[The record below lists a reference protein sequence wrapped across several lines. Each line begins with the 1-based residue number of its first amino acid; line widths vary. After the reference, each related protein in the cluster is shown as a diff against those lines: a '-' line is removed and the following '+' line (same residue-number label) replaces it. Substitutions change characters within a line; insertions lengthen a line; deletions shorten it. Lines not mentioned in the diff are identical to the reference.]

1 LRGQDDHIFAKITIK
16 NTRKKP
22 RKIKSSKNGGTK
34 ANIQTQRQAKEMVK
48 LRILQLHSNFLEYEV
63 IEKEVAIAEEYEKKK
78 QRLEELAVLFTCIEE
93 GDTEE
98 VARRAMEEI
107 KGSLDKLSVNRIL
120 IYPYAHLSNTL
131 AKPADALRIIKS
143 MERRAEEMGIETH
156 RTPFGWCKR
165 FSISIKGHP
174 LAEQLKVVLPDEVEE
189 EEVVPQALKAEEKLK
204 SSWFILETDGKLV
217 PVEEFDFSEH
227 ENLEKLARY
236 EIEKVRAVQQI
247 PPHVKLM
254 KRLEIADYEPGS
266 DSGNFRWYPKGS
278 LIKSLLEQFVT
289 QKVIEYGGMEV
300 ETPVMYDLQ
309 HPSMANYLE
318 RFPARQYILKS
329 EKRDFFLRFSAC
341 FGQFLMVH
349 DSQFSY
355 RQLPLRIYELTRYS
369 FRREKS
375 GELAGLRRLRA
386 FTMPDCHALCA
397 DLDQAK
403 REFIVRFKLSMEVL
417 EKGLELNKE
426 DDYELAIRF
435 TRDFYEENK
444 VFILSLV
451 KLINKPALV
460 EMWEGRFF
468 YFTLKWEFNFVDNL
482 DKASALST
490 DQIDIENAERYGITY
505 VDEKG
510 EKRYPLVL
518 HCCPSGAIER
528 GVYAILDKS
537 YREQQK
543 GNVSILPLW
552 LSPTQ
557 IRIIPVSER
566 FSREAE
572 RLMDEIGTH
581 NIRIDLDDRP
591 LTMQK
596 KVREAE
602 REWINYVLVIG
613 EKEINSGILPV
624 RERKTRKIRKM
635 RLQELINEIEEETKN
650 KPFKPLTI
658 PRLLSKRPQF
668 SF

>member
-1 LRGQDDHIFAKITIK
+1 
-16 NTRKKP
+16 
-22 RKIKSSKNGGTK
+22 
-34 ANIQTQRQAKEMVK
+34 MVK
-48 LRILQLHSNFLEYEV
+48 LRILQLHSNFIEYEV
-63 IEKEVAIAEEYEKKK
+63 IEKEVAIAEEYEKEK

-93 GDTEE
+93 GDDED
-98 VARRAMEEI
+98 VARKAIEET
-107 KGSLDKLSVNRIL
+107 KLSLDKLKVNRIL
-120 IYPYAHLSNTL
+120 IYPYAHLSNAL
-131 AKPADALRIIKS
+131 AKPADALKIIKA
-143 MERRAEEMGIETH
+143 MEKRAKEMGIETY
-156 RTPFGWCKR
+156 RTPFGWCKK

-174 LAEQLKVVLPDEVEE
+174 LAEQLRVVSPGEIG
-189 EEVVPQALKAEEKLK
+189 EEVVPEALKAEEKQK
-204 SSWFILETDGKLV
+204 SFWFILQTDGKLV
-217 PVEEFDFSEH
+217 PVKEFDFAKH
-227 ENLEKLARY
+227 ENLEKLAKY
-236 EIEKVRAVQQI
+236 EIEKMRAVQQM

-278 LIKSLLEQFVT
+278 LIKSLLEQYVT

-329 EKRDFFLRFSAC
+329 DKRDFFLRFSAC

-349 DSQFSY
+349 DAQFSY

-403 REFIVRFKLSMEVL
+403 QEFLSRFKLSMEVL
-417 EKGLELNKE
+417 EEGMGLNSEK
-426 DDYELAIRF
+426 DYELATRF

-444 VFILSLV
+444 DFILSLV

-468 YFTLKWEFNFVDNL
+468 YFTVKWEFNFVDNL

-490 DQIDIENAERYGITY
+490 DQIDIENAERYDITY

-510 EKRYPLVL
+510 EKRYPLIL

-528 GVYAILDKS
+528 DVYAMLEKA

-543 GNVSILPLW
+543 GNVSMLPLW

-566 FSREAE
+566 FFKDAE
-572 RLMDEIGTH
+572 KLMDEIGGL
-581 NIRIDLDDRP
+581 NIRVDLDDRP
-591 LTMQK
+591 ITMQK
-596 KVREAE
+596 KVRDAE
-602 REWINYVLVIG
+602 REWTNYVLVIG
-613 EKEINSGILPV
+613 EKEISSGVLPV
-624 RERKTRKIRKM
+624 RDRKLRKIRKM
-635 RLQELINEIEEETKN
+635 RLQELMDEIEEETRD
-650 KPFKPLTI
+650 KPFKPLTL
-658 PRLLSKRPQF
+658 PRFLSKRPQF